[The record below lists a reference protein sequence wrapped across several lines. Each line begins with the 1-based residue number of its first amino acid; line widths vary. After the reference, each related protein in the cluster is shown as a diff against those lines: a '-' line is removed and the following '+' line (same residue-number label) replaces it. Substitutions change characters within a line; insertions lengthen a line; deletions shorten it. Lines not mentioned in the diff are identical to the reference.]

1 MFRFS
6 IRDLLWLM
14 VVVGL
19 GVAWWIDR
27 RQLAL
32 ELEKRFT
39 TKVEGFVIKIDDT
52 VGLSDVS
59 IGIDD
64 GVSLGD
70 VLDVS
75 RGNQWLGRLVVQKVD
90 YDTAVARIETKR
102 NTIQKGDRV
111 SFKLYTRRITESTS
125 TSIVDRRHP

>member
-32 ELEKRFT
+32 ELEERFT

-111 SFKLYTRRITESTS
+111 GFKFDTRRIFEAGWHA
-125 TSIVDRRHP
+125 R

>member
-14 VVVGL
+14 VVVAL

-32 ELEKRFT
+32 DLEQRFT
-39 TKVEGFVIKIDDT
+39 TKVEGFVIKIDDA
-52 VGLSDVS
+52 VGLIEIS
-59 IGIDD
+59 IGSDD
-64 GVSLGD
+64 GVKLED

-75 RGNQWLGRLVVQKVD
+75 RGN
-90 YDTAVARIETKR
+90 
-102 NTIQKGDRV
+102 
-111 SFKLYTRRITESTS
+111 
-125 TSIVDRRHP
+125 